1 MVNKTDFENKL
12 ISFNKKI
19 TSDKTKYLK
28 VLKKLT
34 RLIKKG
40 HNFFLS
46 KMYFTSNDVSQSPFV
61 YQSTLG
67 TSEFKKKQ
75 MY

>member
-34 RLIKKG
+34 RLITKC

-46 KMYFTSNDVSQSPFV
+46 KMYFTSNDVSQSTFF
-61 YQSTLG
+61 YQPTPG
-67 TSEFKKKQ
+67 TSEL
-75 MY
+75 